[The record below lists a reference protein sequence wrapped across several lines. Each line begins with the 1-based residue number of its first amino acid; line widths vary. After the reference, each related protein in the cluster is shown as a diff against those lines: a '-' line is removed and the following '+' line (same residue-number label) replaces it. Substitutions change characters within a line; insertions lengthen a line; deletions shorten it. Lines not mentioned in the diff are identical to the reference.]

1 MNIDRRQFLG
11 SSASVLGV
19 LAAGGCNI
27 VASNKVDTTKPSH
40 RSDRKRTLRFAHMTD
55 IHLNDERNAAKGF
68 QAALVHIHDLDDC
81 PELIVTGGDL
91 IMDSL
96 GTSVG
101 RAHEQWDL
109 FNGILKQHCRIPVKH
124 CLGNHD
130 CWGLY
135 LDPSNTNGD
144 EKTPGM
150 ELAID
155 RLDLPGRYYS
165 YEVGGWKFIHLDSTL
180 MRTEEKRYLGKLDD
194 DQRDW
199 LRQQLASSNEMPVV
213 IISHIPIV
221 SATVFLYEDIA
232 KETELIVSGACM
244 HLDAGGLLGMFKDRS
259 NVKLALS
266 GHMHLIDRVDIR
278 QTAFICDGAVSGNWW
293 KGDYH
298 GFEEGY
304 GLVDLYDDGSFEHQ
318 YVAYNWKV

>member
-11 SSASVLGV
+11 GSASVLGV
-19 LAAGGCNI
+19 LAAGGCNV
-27 VASNKVDTTKPSH
+27 VAANKVDTTKPTHVS
-40 RSDRKRTLRFAHMTD
+40 RRKRTLRFAHMTD

-68 QAALVHIHDLDDC
+68 QAALAHIHDLDDR

-96 GTSVG
+96 GTSVE
-101 RAHEQWDL
+101 RAHEQWGL
-109 FNGILKQHCRIPVKH
+109 FNTTLKQHCRIPVKH

-130 CWGLY
+130 GWGLY
-135 LDPSNTNGD
+135 LDESNRNGHAPSMD
-144 EKTPGM
+144 M
-150 ELAID
+150 AIE
-155 RLDLPGRYYS
+155 RLGLPGRYYS
-165 YEVGGWKFIHLDSTL
+165 YEVGGWKFIHLDSIR
-180 MRTEEKRYLGKLDD
+180 MQTEEKRYLGKLDD
-194 DQRDW
+194 AQRKW
-199 LRQQLASSNEMPVV
+199 LIQQLASSDGMPVV

-221 SATVFLYEDIA
+221 SASVFLYEDIA
-232 KETELIVSGACM
+232 KETELIVSGAWM
-244 HLDAGGLLGMFKDRS
+244 HLDAGGLLGMFKDRP

-278 QTAFICDGAVSGNWW
+278 QTSFICDGAVSGNWW

-304 GLVDLYDDGSFEHQ
+304 GLIDLYDDGSFEHQ